1 MSANQRAH
9 VVAALRQRLQL
20 PIHLRMGQCLPNR
33 PVRGGAV
40 DPALLRRGL
49 HEMIGETPA
58 DFAAAM
64 ALALAAAGQCEH
76 AEGAVLFGT
85 LAGESQ
91 ERGLLYG
98 AGLDVFGLDAGRMVL
113 IEAPSEKSL
122 LWAAEEAAGCSGLAS
137 AVIVL
142 GTREKLYGFLASR
155 RLKLRL
161 EKSGVPLFVVR
172 AKGGEPTAAT
182 ARWRVSFAPSDGLKV
197 PGSPVPLLGLPHFR
211 LRLER
216 YAGLPPQC
224 WEIECDQTHR
234 LRVAATV
241 PDRPAGTHWDDRRLT
256 A

>member
-1 MSANQRAH
+1 
-9 VVAALRQRLQL
+9 
-20 PIHLRMGQCLPNR
+20 MG
-33 PVRGGAV
+33 
-40 DPALLRRGL
+40 
-49 HEMIGETPA
+49 
-58 DFAAAM
+58 
-64 ALALAAAGQCEH
+64 LALAAAGQCEN
-76 AEGAVLFGT
+76 ARNAVFCGT
-85 LAGESQ
+85 LASDSQ
-91 ERGLLYG
+91 ESGIPYG
-98 AGLDVFGLDAGRMVL
+98 AGLHVFGLDASRILLV
-113 IEAPSEKSL
+113 EAASEKSL
-122 LWAAEEAAGCSGLAS
+122 LWAAEEAAGCSGLAA

-172 AKGGEPTAAT
+172 AKAGEPTAAT
-182 ARWRVSFAPSDGLKV
+182 ARWRVAFARSDDLKA
-197 PGSPVPLLGLPHFR
+197 PGSSMPLLGLPRFR

-241 PDRPAGTHWDDRRLT
+241 PDRPADAHWDRRQLT